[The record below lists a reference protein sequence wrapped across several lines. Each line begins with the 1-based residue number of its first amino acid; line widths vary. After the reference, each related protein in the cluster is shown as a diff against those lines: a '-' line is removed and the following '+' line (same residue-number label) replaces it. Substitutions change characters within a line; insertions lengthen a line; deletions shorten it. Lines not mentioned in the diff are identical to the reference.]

1 MNLSQKER
9 VEPDSQGQSV
19 LIVDD
24 NPTNLGVLADYLET
38 SGLEVLAAQDG
49 EDGLEKAQ
57 LAQPDLILLD
67 VLLPGID
74 GFETCRRLKA
84 DETTKDIPVIFM
96 TVLTGTEHKLK
107 GFQVGGADY
116 VTKPFQQEEVLAR
129 VTTHLRLRELAEQ
142 LEQKVEER
150 TRELTATNLQLE
162 QEIVERER
170 VEEKLKKSSERLE
183 EMVDERT
190 RELQAAQEQLILQ
203 QRLAVLGQLSGA
215 VAHELRNP
223 LGSIKNAV
231 YFLNLLLADS
241 KPEATESLEI
251 MEKEV
256 GTAERIISNL
266 LDLAYPQPP
275 NRRKVNVNDVVH
287 QALSRITI
295 PESIEVAHCLE
306 QTLPNIL
313 ADPYQL
319 EKVLGS
325 LILNAVQAMSPPVGT
340 KGGQLTIESKTVEPG
355 SVAVSIIDT
364 GVGIS
369 KENQWKLFE
378 PFFTTKAK
386 GIGLGL
392 ALAENLVETNGGS
405 IEVESEAGQGS
416 TFIVTLRT
424 DFEPENTK

>member
-340 KGGQLTIESKTVEPG
+340 KGGQLIIESKTVGPG

-392 ALAENLVETNGGS
+392 ALAENLVEANGGS
-405 IEVESEAGQGS
+405 IEVESKAGQGS